1 MTALSRRL
9 LVAAATAI
17 IAGLALAGC
26 SPSDP
31 LAEQYRSGTE
41 QNYIAGDGSLLEIT
55 QSNRGDVIVFDGVDE
70 HGAAISSSDHLGE
83 VLVVNFWASYCVPC
97 RVEAPDLQALSQKW
111 EDKGASFLG
120 INTWDEPD
128 TALAFSRTYGVTYPS
143 VMDATSGSAQLAFAG
158 NVPPSALPT
167 TIVLDREGRVAA
179 RILGQ
184 LQARSILDSIIDRV
198 VNESTAAGAAG

>member
-1 MTALSRRL
+1 MYSRRFV
-9 LVAAATAI
+9 VAAATVATV
-17 IAGLALAGC
+17 ALALAGC
-26 SPSDP
+26 STSDP
-31 LAEQYRSGTE
+31 LAEQYRSGTD
-41 QNYIAGDGSLLEIT
+41 QNYIAGDGSLLEIA
-55 QSNRGDVIVFDGVDE
+55 QSNRGDVIVFEGVDE

-97 RVEAPDLQALSQKW
+97 RVEAPDLQALSEEW
-111 EDKGASFLG
+111 EGNGASFLG

-143 VMDATSGSAQLAFAG
+143 VMDAASGTAQLAFAG

-167 TIVLDREGRVAA
+167 TIVLDKQGRVAA

-184 LQARSILDSIIDRV
+184 IKAKSILDSLIERV
-198 VNESTAAGAAG
+198 VNESDAAGSTG